1 MNYKLQLSSKKDMDI
16 LIQYKLNNILSYVNE
31 LSNEEMN
38 EINEYVKDSVSKQID
53 KYKLIYINGKKCGC
67 VLVEDKDDGV
77 IIDEIYIEKEYRNNK
92 IGTDLIKK
100 IISNNKVVYLWV
112 YKTNSKAINLYKRLG
127 FIIIK
132 ETKNRYYMRY
142 SFDD

>member
-31 LSNEEMN
+31 LSNEEMD

-77 IIDEIYIEKEYRNNK
+77 IIDEIYIEEEYRNNK

-100 IISNNKVVYLWV
+100 IISNNRVVYLWV